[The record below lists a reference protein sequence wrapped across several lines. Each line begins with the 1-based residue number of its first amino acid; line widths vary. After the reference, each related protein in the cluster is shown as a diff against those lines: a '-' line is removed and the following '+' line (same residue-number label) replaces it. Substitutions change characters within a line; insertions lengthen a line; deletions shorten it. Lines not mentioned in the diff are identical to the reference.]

1 MRQKSLRCAGVAL
14 ICFGLLAAGCAPT
27 VQVHGYVPS
36 EADLSR
42 VRPGSDD
49 VGSVEETLGRPSS
62 NGILR
67 DSAWYYVQSTIQNYT
82 YHAPAVIDRKVVAVS
97 FDQRGVVTGIKRYG
111 LQDGR
116 VIDLET
122 RTTGTGGREMGIVEQ
137 LFGNLLNLDAQQMN
151 DAAGQ

>member
-14 ICFGLLAAGCAPT
+14 ICFGLAAGCAPT

-42 VRPGSDD
+42 IRPGFDD
-49 VGSVEETLGRPSS
+49 AGSVEEILGRPSS
-62 NGILR
+62 NGVLR
-67 DSAWYYVQSTIQNYT
+67 DSAWYYVQSTVESFT
-82 YHAPAVIDRKVVAVS
+82 WHAPEVIDRKVVAVN
-97 FDQRGVVTGIKRYG
+97 FTGNGTVLDVRRYG
-111 LQDGR
+111 LEDGR

-137 LFGNLLNLDAQQMN
+137 LFGNLLNLDAQQLN
-151 DAAGQ
+151 NQ